1 MATKYIWQNEDWPRM
16 RCNDGRLV
24 NLLSEVNQLRG
35 TLLGRVSMF
44 RLEQQNATLLEA
56 MSQEM
61 MHSAE
66 IEGERLNRDS
76 VRSSLARHLGLNYA
90 GAIKNDYYT
99 EGVVSAMLDAT
110 CNYSSEVD
118 ENRLFA
124 WHAALFP
131 NGYSGMYKID
141 VAQWRRGDSPM
152 QVVSGAMGHEKVHY
166 EAPESA
172 DVPLM
177 MKDFLAWVNDD
188 ALIVDPLVKAAVAH
202 LWFVTIHPFDDGNGR
217 ICRTITELLLS
228 RADGTSR
235 RYYSLSSFLLRH
247 RNDYYNH
254 LEMSQKGGLDVS
266 DWVLWFVSAIKQAIE
281 DALSETQRV
290 VDKIRFW
297 DVYGDIEF
305 NPRQR
310 KVINMMLDGFEGK
323 LNSSKWYKI
332 NHCSQ
337 DTALRDIT
345 DLLRKGI
352 LRKSA
357 MGGRSTSYE
366 LVSVSK

>member
-1 MATKYIWQNEDWPRM
+1 MAAKYIWQNEDWPKM
-16 RCNDGRLV
+16 RWDDGKLV

-35 TLLGRVSMF
+35 TLLGCVSMF
-44 RLEQQNATLLEA
+44 GMEQQNATLLEA

-61 MHSAE
+61 IHSAE

-76 VRSSLARHLGLNYA
+76 VRSSLARHLGLEYA
-90 GAIKNDYYT
+90 GLAKSDHYT
-99 EGVVSAMLDAT
+99 EGVVSVMLDAT
-110 CNYSSEVD
+110 INYEFAINES
-118 ENRLFA
+118 RLFG

-131 NGYSGMYKID
+131 NGYSGMYKIG

-152 QVVSGAMGHEKVHY
+152 QVVSGSMGHEKVHY

-172 DVPLM
+172 EVPRM
-177 MKDFLAWVNDD
+177 MKEFLAWVNDD
-188 ALIVDPLVKAAVAH
+188 ALVIDPLVKAAVAH

-235 RYYSLSSFLLRH
+235 RYYSLSSLFLKR
-247 RNDYYNH
+247 RNDYYNN
-254 LEMSQKGGLDVS
+254 LGNAQNGGLDIIE
-266 DWVLWFVSAIKQAIE
+266 WIFWFLSALKQALE
-281 DALSETQRV
+281 NALSDTKRV

-297 DVYGDIEF
+297 DEYGSIEL

-310 KVINMMLDGFEGK
+310 KIINMMLDGFEGK

-352 LRKSA
+352 LRKSV

-366 LVSVSK
+366 LVTISK